1 MGIRNVSKSK
11 KTDEQNRLQEI
22 CEKMIANEEETQTE
36 GNVAED
42 CPPEQ
47 HEAEDCGTL
56 NLDDCEL
63 MILLK
68 YWLKEV
74 LDIIGEIGKGT
85 ADSNTYC
92 AGCGAVMRIIDI
104 LNLEVICQHKF
115 EIVIREVNDELGIN
129 LSSDWWYWFL
139 QSDEANEWI
148 QISVDLPH

>member
-1 MGIRNVSKSK
+1 MGIHYAVESKR
-11 KTDEQNRLQEI
+11 TDEQNRLQQI
-22 CEKMIANEEETQTE
+22 CEEMIAKEEKTQTE
-36 GNVAED
+36 INVVEE
-42 CPPEQ
+42 CPPELR
-47 HEAEDCGTL
+47 EAKDCGEL

-92 AGCGAVMRIIDI
+92 DGCGAVMRIIDI
-104 LNLEVICQHKF
+104 LNLEVICQRKF